1 MAKSL
6 SNASKSASR
15 SVSRLTGGK
24 SNSTPTRSTSSSSI
38 TPANASN
45 NAVSVNPDRRVA
57 VVVPGLYAMNEASI
71 PQMMPQFDPA
81 PYQVTDPLNP
91 PETIPQLTVAE
102 FERNK
107 NIYEGGIRALQST
120 GLAMDL
126 SRERFTVIGKQA
138 KAIGA
143 GFNALNEQEKAKG
156 SLLDFYTQQELT
168 QQKGLRYQLSTHQT
182 QTETEAFPHAIVQLD
197 EALEQQRIKA
207 ELATAKREE
216 AANSLTT
223 FQESLGKFL
232 PAKRSA

>member
-6 SNASKSASR
+6 SSASKSASR

-24 SNSTPTRSTSSSSI
+24 STSPNARSTSSI

-45 NAVSVNPDRRVA
+45 NAVTVNQDHRVA
-57 VVVPGLYAMNEASI
+57 VAVPGLYAMSEASI

-81 PYQVTDPLNP
+81 PYQVSDPLNP

-168 QQKGLRYQLSTHQT
+168 QQKGLRYQVATHQT

-232 PAKRSA
+232 EPKRSA